1 MDYGVRGAGDRGGG
15 TSSPSPSAPPPVAIS
30 TRSTAWGDPG
40 EEPDTAA
47 PLISPRTAHA
57 PAAGAGEERRRR
69 GRGGGRRRG
78 IRVSASEGTGGV
90 GAAGRSVWVSFCE
103 GAGGAGAAD
112 RSAWVACHRRHG
124 WSGGDM
130 WGLGNVRD
138 RGGGTSSPSPSAPPP
153 VAISTRSTAWGD
165 PGEEPDTTAHQVSP
179 RTDPAPTGGGGGAP
193 QARVGWGCRKSTGIP
208 KEARAGRGRPTEG
221 HGYPLPQAPAGWGCL
236 RSTWVSLAAGAGG
249 GLPANCVCVAR
260 RGETRVTGMTSGEH
274 PGPAPLLGGEV
285 PDLRGGSPVCIRAIA
300 RMQG

>member
-78 IRVSASEGTGGV
+78 IRVSANEGTGGV

-208 KEARAGRGRPTEG
+208 KEARAGRGLPAEAY
-221 HGYPLPQAPAGWGCL
+221 GYPCEGAGGVSGYPPAKAPAGWGC
-236 RSTWVSLAAGAGG
+236 RQKDMGIRQRRRG
-249 GLPANCVCVAR
+249 
-260 RGETRVTGMTSGEH
+260 RGETRVTGMASGEH
-274 PGPAPLLGGEV
+274 PNPAPLTGGEV
-285 PDLRGGSPVCIRAIA
+285 PDIRGGVRRYA
-300 RMQG
+300 

>member
-1 MDYGVRGAGDRGGG
+1 M
-15 TSSPSPSAPPPVAIS
+15 
-30 TRSTAWGDPG
+30 
-40 EEPDTAA
+40 
-47 PLISPRTAHA
+47 
-57 PAAGAGEERRRR
+57 
-69 GRGGGRRRG
+69 
-78 IRVSASEGTGGV
+78 GGV
-90 GAAGRSVWVSFCE
+90 GEICGVSGTLETGE
-103 GAGGAGAAD
+103 GE
-112 RSAWVACHRRHG
+112 RV
-124 WSGGDM
+124 
-130 WGLGNVRD
+130 
-138 RGGGTSSPSPSAPPP
+138 PPP
-153 VAISTRSTAWGD
+153 RRPHPPWRYPHGPQHGETLEKSRTRLPTRYRHA
-165 PGEEPDTTAHQVSP
+165 
-179 RTDPAPTGGGGGAP
+179 RPAPTGGGGGAP